1 MTNKEK
7 ETQDVIVRLLTN
19 IGSRK
24 EVEQYLRH
32 YASVDA
38 PKFAV
43 VKVSG
48 ALIDHSLDALAS
60 SMSFLQRVG
69 LVPIVVHGGNVQL
82 DRALA
87 QAGVDAP
94 VVRGLRKMTPAALE
108 IARRVLHETN
118 LRLVEALEGLET
130 RARPFTSGVLD
141 AKKIESP
148 ELGLIGQ
155 VTSIRESAIA
165 QTARSGVLPIIA
177 PLGETP
183 KGQILVVHA
192 DAVARALALALKPH
206 KVVFLNETGGLIDGS
221 GIVRSAVNLAE
232 DYEDLRQD
240 AALDAESQRKLTE
253 IHALLTELPPTSSVS
268 ITSPEHLAKE
278 LFTHGGHGTFVRRG
292 EKVVRHD
299 DWSTLDAERL
309 RALLEECFGRRLDAN
324 YFSSKAPYRVYLA
337 ESYRA
342 TAILTMEHGVPY
354 LDKFAVTSEAQG
366 EGIGG
371 SIWHRLRRENEKL
384 FWRSRANNP
393 VNAWYAQ
400 KADGLYKTNKWW
412 VFWCGMS
419 DFAEIQRSV
428 ECALAMPATFHDA
441 PSSAHVRAAPATP
454 TPAPPA
460 TSTAPAAPTESGE
473 ARTASAVLEEAPIA
487 KAL

>member
-1 MTNKEK
+1 MGTKEK

-48 ALIDHSLDALAS
+48 AVIDRSLDALAS
-60 SMSFLQRVG
+60 SMSFLQKVG

-87 QAGVDAP
+87 SAGVDAP
-94 VVRGLRKMTPAALE
+94 VVKGLRKMTPAALE
-108 IARRVLHETN
+108 IARRVLHDTN

-148 ELGLIGQ
+148 ELGLIGHITG
-155 VTSIRESAIA
+155 VREAAIA
-165 QTARSGVLPIIA
+165 QTARAGVLPIVA

-192 DAVARALALALKPH
+192 DAVARAIALALKPH

-221 GIVRSAVNLAE
+221 GLVRSAVNLAE
-232 DYEDLRQD
+232 DFGELSQNR
-240 AALDAESQRKLTE
+240 ALDEESRRKLVE
-253 IHALLTELPPTSSVS
+253 IDTLLSDLPPTSSVS

-278 LFTHGGHGTFVRRG
+278 LFTHGGQGTLIRRG
-292 EKVVRHD
+292 ERVLRHD
-299 DWSTLDAERL
+299 DWSTLDQDRL
-309 RALLEECFGRRLDAN
+309 RGLLEECFGRRLDDR
-324 YFSSKAPYRVYLA
+324 YFTEKAPYRVYLS

-342 TAILTMEHGVPY
+342 TAILTMEGGLPY

-371 SIWHRLRRENEKL
+371 SIWQRLRRENEKL
-384 FWRSRANNP
+384 FWRSRANNG
-393 VNAWYAQ
+393 VNGWYAQ
-400 KADGLYKTNKWW
+400 KADGLYKTSKWW
-412 VFWCGMS
+412 VFWCGMA
-419 DFAEIQRSV
+419 DFSEIQRSV
-428 ECALAMPATFHDA
+428 ERALDMPATFQDA
-441 PSSAHVRAAPATP
+441 PPSARP
-454 TPAPPA
+454 PAPVA
-460 TSTAPAAPTESGE
+460 DAPAA
-473 ARTASAVLEEAPIA
+473 
-487 KAL
+487 

>member
-1 MTNKEK
+1 MAARD
-7 ETQDVIVRLLTN
+7 TQDVIVRLLTN

-48 ALIDHSLDALAS
+48 AIIDRSLDALAS

-87 QAGVDAP
+87 QAGVEAP
-94 VVRGLRKMTPAALE
+94 VVKGLRKMTPAALE

-130 RARPFTSGVLD
+130 RARPFTSGVLE
-141 AKKIESP
+141 ARKVESP
-148 ELGLIGQ
+148 DLGLIGAITQ
-155 VTSIRESAIA
+155 VRETAIA
-165 QTARSGVLPIIA
+165 QTARGGVLPIVA

-192 DAVARALALALKPH
+192 DAVARAIALALKPH
-206 KVVFLNETGGLIDGS
+206 KVVFLNEAGGLVDASGS
-221 GIVRSAVNLAE
+221 VRSAVNLAE
-232 DYEDLRQD
+232 DFADLSHG
-240 AALDAESQRKLTE
+240 AALDPESLRKLRE
-253 IHALLTELPPTSSVS
+253 IDALLAELPPTSSVS

-278 LFTHGGHGTFVRRG
+278 LFTHGGQGTLVRRG
-292 EKVVRHD
+292 ERVFVHEA
-299 DWSTLDAERL
+299 WETLDRDRL
-309 RALLEECFGRRLDAN
+309 RRLLEECFGRRLDEQ
-324 YFSSKAPYRVYLA
+324 YFDAKAPHRVYLA

-354 LDKFAVTSEAQG
+354 LDKFAVTNEAQG

-371 SIWHRLRRENEKL
+371 SIWQRMRRETPKL
-384 FWRSRANNP
+384 FWRSRANNA
-393 VNAWYAQ
+393 VNGWYAQ
-400 KADGLYKTNKWW
+400 KADGLYKSDKWW
-412 VFWCGMS
+412 VFWTGMS
-419 DFAEIQRSV
+419 DFGEIQRSV
-428 ECALAMPATFHDA
+428 ERALEMKATFYDA
-441 PSSAHVRAAPATP
+441 PSTP
-454 TPAPPA
+454 PP
-460 TSTAPAAPTESGE
+460 PVE
-473 ARTASAVLEEAPIA
+473 TAS
-487 KAL
+487 

>member
-1 MTNKEK
+1 MTGKEK
-7 ETQDVIVRLLTN
+7 ETQDVIVKLLTN

-48 ALIDHSLDALAS
+48 AIVDRSLDALAS
-60 SMSFLQRVG
+60 SLTFLQRVG

-94 VVRGLRKMTPAALE
+94 VVKGMRKMTPAALD
-108 IARRVLHETN
+108 IARRVLHDTN
-118 LRLVEALEGLET
+118 LRLVEALEALGT
-130 RARPFTSGVLD
+130 RARPFTSGVVD
-141 AKKIESP
+141 AKKMETP
-148 ELGLIGQ
+148 DLGLIGE
-155 VTSIRESAIA
+155 VSGIRDAAIA
-165 QTARSGVLPIIA
+165 QTATSGALPIIA
-177 PLGETP
+177 PLGESP

-192 DAVARALALALKPH
+192 DAVARAIALALKPH
-206 KVVFLNETGGLIDGS
+206 KVIFLNEAGGLVDGS
-221 GIVRSAVNLAE
+221 GAVRSAVNLAE
-232 DYEDLRQD
+232 DYDDLAKSGSLGPESNRKLVEI
-240 AALDAESQRKLTE
+240 AALLAD
-253 IHALLTELPPTSSVS
+253 LPPTSSVS

-278 LFTHGGHGTFVRRG
+278 LFTHGGDGTLVRRG
-292 EKVVRHD
+292 EKVLRHD
-299 DWSTLDAERL
+299 AWEAIDLPRL
-309 RALLEECFGRRLDAN
+309 RLLLEECFGRRLDDR
-324 YFSSKAPYRVYLA
+324 YFEAKAPYRVYLA

-342 TAILTMEHGVPY
+342 TAILTMEDGVPY

-371 SIWHRLRRENEKL
+371 SIWQRLRRENPKL
-384 FWRSRANNP
+384 FWRSRATNP

-400 KADGLYKTNKWW
+400 KADGLYKADKWW

-419 DFAEIQRSV
+419 DFAEIKPSV
-428 ECALAMPATFHDA
+428 ERALEMPATFHEA
-441 PSSAHVRAAPATP
+441 LSSSP
-454 TPAPPA
+454 TPPPPSV
-460 TSTAPAAPTESGE
+460 T
-473 ARTASAVLEEAPIA
+473 VA
-487 KAL
+487 KAG

>member
-7 ETQDVIVRLLTN
+7 ETHGVRAAATEPSVGWAAAKLSRGASGASFERDVIVRLLTN

-24 EVEQYLRH
+24 EVEQYLKH

-48 ALIDHSLDALAS
+48 AIIDRSLDALAS

-108 IARRVLHETN
+108 IARRVLHDTN

-130 RARPFTSGVLD
+130 RARPFTSGVLE

-148 ELGLIGQ
+148 DLGLIGEISS
-155 VTSIRESAIA
+155 VRDAAIA
-165 QTARSGVLPIIA
+165 QTALSGVLPIVA

-192 DAVARALALALKPH
+192 DAVARAIALALKPH
-206 KVVFLNETGGLIDGS
+206 KVVFLNEVGGLVDAS
-221 GIVRSAVNLAE
+221 GLVRSAVNLAE
-232 DYEDLRQD
+232 DFAELSQE
-240 AALDAESQRKLTE
+240 AALDAESHRKLIE
-253 IHALLTELPPTSSVS
+253 ISALLSELPPTSSVS

-278 LFTHGGHGTFVRRG
+278 LFTHGGHGTLVRRG
-292 EKVVRHD
+292 EKVLVHNEWASID
-299 DWSTLDAERL
+299 NPRL
-309 RALLEECFGRRLDAN
+309 RALLEECFARKLDER
-324 YFSSKAPYRVYLA
+324 YFEAKAPYRVYLA

-342 TAILTMEHGVPY
+342 TAILTMEGGVPY
-354 LDKFAVTSEAQG
+354 LDKFAVTNEAQG

-371 SIWHRLRRENEKL
+371 SIWQRMVRETPKL

-393 VNAWYAQ
+393 VNGWYAQ

-412 VFWCGMS
+412 VFWTGMS
-419 DFAEIQRSV
+419 DFSEIQGSV
-428 ECALAMPATFHDA
+428 ERALQMPATFYDA
-441 PSSAHVRAAPATP
+441 PLS
-454 TPAPPA
+454 APP
-460 TSTAPAAPTESGE
+460 PAVT
-473 ARTASAVLEEAPIA
+473 EAP
-487 KAL
+487 